1 MALLILMNI
10 QEGGGGDGQDGCTFT
25 DLLNSYVGCQ
35 VGAH

>member
-1 MALLILMNI
+1 MVLLILTNI

-25 DLLNSYVGCQ
+25 YLLNGYVGYQ